1 MWYKEEMQMKKY
13 NLIQWFV
20 TLIHRE
26 MKEYEED
33 VGKKQKILDNIMN
46 EISKPPNNTKGTG

>member
-1 MWYKEEMQMKKY
+1 MKKY

-33 VGKKQKILDNIMN
+33 VGKKQKILDNIMS

>member
-1 MWYKEEMQMKKY
+1 MKKY

-20 TLIHRE
+20 ALINRE

-33 VGKKQKILDNIMN
+33 VGKKEKIYNNVIN
-46 EISKPPNNTKGTG
+46 EIEKNSKERK